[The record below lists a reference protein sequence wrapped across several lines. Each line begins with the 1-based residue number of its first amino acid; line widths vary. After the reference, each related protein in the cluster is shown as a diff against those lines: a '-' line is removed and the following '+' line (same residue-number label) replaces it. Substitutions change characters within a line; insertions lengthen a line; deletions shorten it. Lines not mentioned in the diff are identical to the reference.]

1 TYGLNLLNAAVQYK
15 DLYTI
20 TTDSAVN
27 NYNNSSDKKGDGI
40 YETSSTSAS
49 STSWFTDY
57 SIMPAT
63 TRPFFAMG
71 GLRTSTTSA
80 GLFSFNKYTGAS
92 STSYGF
98 RPVLIV
104 NTGL

>member
-40 YETSSTSAS
+40 YETSSSYS
-49 STSWFTDY
+49 GSVSWFSDF
-57 SIMPAT
+57 SIIPAT
-63 TRPFFAMG
+63 TSPFFARG
-71 GLRTSTTSA
+71 GLVGSAASA
-80 GLFSFNKYTGAS
+80 GVFSYNKYTGAS
-92 STSYGF
+92 NSTYGF
-98 RPVLIV
+98 RPVLLV